1 MLVRLSVTKIRQSD
15 TENVMVGYELS
26 LCLSTVQYSL
36 TSKCVCV
43 CVCVRERGQGA
54 GGERIF

>member
-43 CVCVRERGQGA
+43 RERGLGA